1 MTLQDFVF
9 VVSRQVFDRRR
20 LWLIVFGIATIL
32 FALSALRLGVDA
44 GFNKMVPLKHP
55 YMKVY
60 REYEK
65 VFGGANRIAIA
76 LIQRGAA
83 PTGTGS
89 NDGDIYNKEYMA
101 KLKALT
107 DDVFL
112 LNGVDRP
119 TVKSL
124 FTPNTR
130 FIEVIEEGFAG
141 GNVIPARF
149 QGTDEDLQVVRANV
163 NKSTEVGR
171 SVATDFSGALVSA
184 GLLEIDPQTGQRLN
198 YFEVAS
204 RLEELRAK
212 YSSDRHSVHIIGF
225 AKAVGD
231 IRDGTRGVLGFFF
244 IAFLITVGL
253 MYWFLKDWRLTLV
266 SVYVAL
272 LPVLWLLGTLPL
284 LGFGID
290 PLSILVPFLIFSI
303 GVSHAVQ
310 MARSWERDVVS
321 GTDSH
326 TAARRAF
333 AKLFI
338 PGTLALL
345 TNVLGFAVIMLIP
358 IDIVREL
365 GITASLGVGWM
376 ILTNKVLL
384 PIMLSYISMPSESKR
399 AQAQQESKLT
409 KVWEAASHGVE
420 PRRAMT
426 IIAIAAAVLAIG
438 VWQAHNLKV
447 GDYGIGVPEL
457 RPDSRYNR
465 DNAKILEKF
474 AIGVNTLG
482 VVAHTQNVQGACT
495 NYEIMTAID
504 DFDWHMQ
511 NVAGSQSVISLPALA
526 KVVNS
531 GFNEGSIKW
540 RQLPRDPQVLAQS
553 VTPIDT
559 STGLLNPDCS
569 NMQVLV
575 NTTDQQGDT
584 IAGLVAEVKRYA
596 EAHKDPRLEFK
607 LATGNVGV
615 MAATNEAVDAARWEM
630 NFAIFGAL
638 LVMCLITFR
647 SLRATLC
654 ILIPLAI
661 VSVLCEA
668 LMPTLGIG
676 LKVSTL
682 PVIALGVG
690 VGVDY
695 GIYLY
700 NRLDVHLRE
709 GKRLVRAFR
718 EALDERGA
726 AIVFTAVTMTLGV
739 GTWAF
744 SALKLQADM
753 GILLAFMFFL
763 NMIGALFV
771 LPALAAFT
779 LRTAEYK
786 EKWRDAPPDVTITT
800 GRRWDQSADIT
811 ITTGH
816 KLSDDVRQA
825 VEQLKAEQRRKAAEE
840 EEKEKERKREG

>member
-1 MTLQDFVF
+1 
-9 VVSRQVFDRRR
+9 VSLAGLIQGVSALIFGHRKA
-20 LWLIVFGIATIL
+20 WLIVFGILTVL
-32 FALSALRLGVDA
+32 FAASASRLAVDA
-44 GFNKMVPLKHP
+44 GFNKMVPLQHP

-60 REYEK
+60 RDYEK
-65 VFGGANRIAIA
+65 VFGGANRVAIA
-76 LIQRGAA
+76 LVKTGA
-83 PTGTGS
+83 
-89 NDGDIYNKEYMA
+89 GDIYDKEYMLS
-101 KLKALT
+101 LKALT

-130 FIEVIEEGFAG
+130 FIEVIEEGFSG
-141 GNVIPARF
+141 GNVIPSGF
-149 QGTDEDLQVVRANV
+149 QGSDADLAKARENV

-184 GLLEIDPQTGQRLN
+184 GLLEIDPQTGKRLN
-198 YFEVAS
+198 YFDFAG

-212 YSSDRHSVHIIGF
+212 YTNGQHTVHIIGF

-231 IRDGTRGVLGFFF
+231 IRDGARGVVLFFG
-244 IAFLITVGL
+244 IAFLITLAL
-253 MYWFLKDWRLTLV
+253 MLWFVKDVKLTLV
-266 SVYVAL
+266 ALVVAMM
-272 LPVLWLLGTLPL
+272 PVLWLLGTLPV

-310 MARSWERDVVS
+310 MSKTWEREVVS
-321 GTDSH
+321 GVDGL

-365 GITASLGVGWM
+365 GITASLGVAWM
-376 ILTNKVLL
+376 IITNKMLL
-384 PIMLSYISMPSESKR
+384 PILLSYLTLSKS
-399 AQAQQESKLT
+399 ALQKQAYQESRAHRI
-409 KVWEAASHGVE
+409 WRAAARCVE
-420 PRRAMT
+420 PRRARA
-426 IIAIAAAVLAIG
+426 IIGIAVVVLLG
-438 VWQAHNLKV
+438 GLYQAHKLKV

-457 RPDSRYNR
+457 RPDSRYNT
-465 DNAKILEKF
+465 DNAVIVRKF

-482 VVAHTQNVQGACT
+482 VVAQTQGVQGACT
-495 NYEIMTAID
+495 QYDIMSTIER
-504 DFDWHMQ
+504 FDWYMQ
-511 NVAGSQSVISLPALA
+511 NVDGTQSVISLPSLA
-526 KVVNS
+526 KMVNS
-531 GFNEGSIKW
+531 GFNEGNIKW
-540 RQLPRDPQVLAQS
+540 RALPRDPQVMAQA

-569 NMQVLV
+569 AMQVLV
-575 NTTDQQGDT
+575 NTSDQQGET
-584 IAGLVAEVKRYA
+584 IAGLVREVKNFA
-596 EAHKDPRLEFK
+596 AANKSDKLEFK
-607 LATGNVGV
+607 LATGNMGV
-615 MAATNEAVDAARWEM
+615 TAATNEAVDKARWEM

-700 NRLDVHLRE
+700 DRIEKHLEE
-709 GKRLVRAFR
+709 GKDLATAFY
-718 EALDERGA
+718 EALNERGTA
-726 AIVFTAVTMTLGV
+726 MVFTAVTMTIGV

-744 SALKLQADM
+744 SALKFQADM

-763 NMIGALFV
+763 NMLGALFL
-771 LPALAAFT
+771 LPALAAF
-779 LRTAEYK
+779 LLK
-786 EKWRDAPPDVTITT
+786 PNKGSD
-800 GRRWDQSADIT
+800 S
-811 ITTGH
+811 
-816 KLSDDVRQA
+816 LS
-825 VEQLKAEQRRKAAEE
+825 
-840 EEKEKERKREG
+840 REGR